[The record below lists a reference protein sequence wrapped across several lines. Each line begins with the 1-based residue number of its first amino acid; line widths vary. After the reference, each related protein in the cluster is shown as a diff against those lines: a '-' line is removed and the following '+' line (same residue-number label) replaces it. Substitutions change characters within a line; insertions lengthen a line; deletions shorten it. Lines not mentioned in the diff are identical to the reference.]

1 MESFLDT
8 KIKKLNG
15 LNFFRLGIFF
25 LPSTALFSGIFLLIS
40 TIFAVRNNGGLNFR
54 DKWNYPFI
62 FVAILM
68 LLSCINAFS
77 GWLSWVGLA
86 NWIPLF
92 WCFCGFQPF
101 LNSSNL
107 RKQASFFLL
116 AGTVPVLITG
126 FGQLWFDWAG
136 PWQLMNG
143 LVIWFVSPGGQPEGR
158 LSGLF
163 DYANIAAA
171 WLVVVWPFSLAS
183 LISKNTSHLK
193 RFFAFVMAICIAAA
207 LVLTD
212 SRNGWGGLVAAIP
225 FVFGLSSWK
234 WLLPLI
240 FMFSLPIFLAVLPG
254 IDQSIQEV
262 ARGLVPKGLW
272 TRLTDI
278 KFIDTRPVESTRLSQ
293 WKVALDL
300 IKDRPLLGWGAAAFS
315 VLYPLRKGLWHG
327 HSHNLPLELAVSH
340 GVLVSLILTG
350 TILFLLIKSLF
361 EGVVNNNYSIFD
373 RAWWTSA
380 FLLVSLHA
388 TDIPMFDSRI
398 NLVGW
403 ILIAGIRSMIK
414 RY

>member
-1 MESFLDT
+1 MESFFDT
-8 KIKKLNG
+8 KIKNLNG

-40 TIFAVRNNGGLNFR
+40 TIFAVRNNGGLILR

-62 FVAILM
+62 LVAILM

-92 WCFCGFQPF
+92 WCFFCFQPF

-143 LVIWFVSPGGQPEGR
+143 LVIWFISPGGQPEGR

-171 WLVVVWPFSLAS
+171 WLVVVWPFSLAC
-183 LISKNTSHLK
+183 LISKNTSHLR

-278 KFIDTRPVESTRLSQ
+278 KFIDTRPIQSTRLSQ

-327 HSHNLPLELAVSH
+327 HSHNLPLELAISH

-361 EGVVNNNYSIFD
+361 QGVVNNNYLIFD
-373 RAWWTSA
+373 RSWWTSA

-403 ILIAGIRSMIK
+403 ILFAGIRSMIK
-414 RY
+414 EY